1 MKEEKERK
9 RERERER
16 EKKREEEMKQRM
28 TPSSSMLQRF
38 FDLVSWV
45 SGLFFT
51 ATRKPSSSNQC
62 RKLGLLEQYY
72 SARDVPEVF
81 GFSVSVEVNQVI
93 SQDRVRDILMK
104 LVDTFPRLASRWS
117 HSNGEEKS

>member
-1 MKEEKERK
+1 
-9 RERERER
+9 
-16 EKKREEEMKQRM
+16 
-28 TPSSSMLQRF
+28 
-38 FDLVSWV
+38 
-45 SGLFFT
+45 
-51 ATRKPSSSNQC
+51 
-62 RKLGLLEQYY
+62 
-72 SARDVPEVF
+72 VPEVF